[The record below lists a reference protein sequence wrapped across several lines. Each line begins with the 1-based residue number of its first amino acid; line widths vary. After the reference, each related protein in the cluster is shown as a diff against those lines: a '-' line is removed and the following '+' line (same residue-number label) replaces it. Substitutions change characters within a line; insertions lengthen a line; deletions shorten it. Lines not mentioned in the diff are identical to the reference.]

1 MANTLRTVHRA
12 LAGSEEWNER
22 LQLAFE
28 LNDVEFNR
36 ADALMVT
43 NTLVDGM
50 VFDDETLQVD
60 VSTVE
65 DTTLLEIVEELAQ
78 TKSRTAIQQEE
89 LSVRTL
95 ELEEAHATCEATSL
109 ENEQLK
115 QRILELEAQI
125 TIHNQERQNGSIVE
139 PMLPIEELSI

>member
-28 LNDVEFNR
+28 LNDVEYNR

-43 NTLVDGM
+43 NTLVDEM
-50 VFDDETLQVD
+50 VFDNETLQVD

-65 DTTLLEIVEELAQ
+65 DAALLEIVEELAQ

-95 ELEEAHATCEATSL
+95 ELEEAHASL

-125 TIHNQERQNGSIVE
+125 AIYNQERQNGSIVE

>member
-28 LNDVEFNR
+28 LNDVEYNR

-43 NTLVDGM
+43 NALVDGM

-65 DTTLLEIVEELAQ
+65 DTLLLEIVEELAQ

-95 ELEEAHATCEATSL
+95 ELEEAHGSCEATSL

-125 TIHNQERQNGSIVE
+125 AIYNQERQNGSIVE